1 VSTDT
6 RLPRIARTAL
16 IGAEVLIALFV
27 ATWYAVFHFAAVDR
41 VDISIFNGFRS
52 LAVRPVLPALA
63 NDIAN
68 LCDVFPYVFLCL
80 IPLTIAWRRSRRLVA
95 GVILVIL
102 ICANE
107 TTEILKHALG
117 GRRPVSLPTSVVHL
131 HSFPSGHATASMT
144 LGLCC
149 VLAVPA
155 RWRPR
160 VAIMAAVFAVAVV
173 YSFLTLGWHYPSDAL
188 GGFLV
193 ASTWTLLGIAAIAVA
208 YERRSRPVTTELD
221 SSGRRPSLR
230 ALAPACLA
238 LTGAGLLG
246 LLAFLLRPDQV
257 VGFTEAHKSFVVGAI
272 ALGALGVVL
281 ATGVM
286 LTLTGPLTPGNARGP
301 TAAPRRGWP
310 RGRE

>member
-1 VSTDT
+1 MSRDIH
-6 RLPRIARTAL
+6 LPRIARTAL
-16 IGAEVLIALFV
+16 IGAEALIALFV
-27 ATWYAVFHFAAVDR
+27 ATWYAVFHFAVVDR

-52 LAVRPVLPALA
+52 LAVRPVLPVLA
-63 NDIAN
+63 NAVAN
-68 LCDVFPYVFLCL
+68 LCDTFPYVLLSL
-80 IPLTIAWRRSRRLVA
+80 IPLTIAWRRRRRLVA
-95 GVILVIL
+95 AAILVIL

-107 TTEILKHALG
+107 TTEILKPILG
-117 GRRPVSLPTSVVHL
+117 ARRPVSLPSAVVSL

-160 VAIMAAVFAVAVV
+160 VAILAAVFAVAVV

-193 ASTWTLLGIAAIAVA
+193 ASIWTLLGIAAIAVA
-208 YERRSRPVTTELD
+208 YQRRSHPVTAELA
-221 SSGRRPSLR
+221 SPGRRPSLR

-238 LTGAGLLG
+238 LTGAGILG

-286 LTLTGPLTPGNARGP
+286 LTLAAPLTPGNARGP
-301 TAAPRRGWP
+301 TAAPPRGWP
-310 RGRE
+310 RERE